1 MGHGHRRNLWKRRS
15 KLAGKDSWA
24 LAFASTI
31 LTLRVEGFISRRS
44 LVDELNRR
52 KIPSARGGKWYY
64 TTLVRMLTRLDLVAP
79 VRGRANIAL
88 AHQQAA
94 DARARPFA
102 STIREL
108 QRAGFVT
115 TGSIA
120 HELNKRKIP
129 SPGCGRWRSDI
140 VIRLLKRLRTL
151 RLLSGRP
158 ATNVAKPKIPRYPK
172 RPATRSLD

>member
-1 MGHGHRRNLWKRRS
+1 MGHGHRRNLTNRRS
-15 KLAGKDSWA
+15 ELESEDSWA
-24 LAFASTI
+24 FAFASI
-31 LTLRVEGFISRRS
+31 IRKLRADGFISRRN

-52 KIPSARGGKWYY
+52 GIPSARGGKWYY
-64 TTLVRMLTRLDLVAP
+64 TTVVRMLTRLDLVTP
-79 VRGRANIAL
+79 VKGRANIAL

-129 SPGCGRWRSDI
+129 SPGGGRWRSDI
-140 VIRLLKRLRTL
+140 VIRLLKRLETL
-151 RLLSGRP
+151 RLLSGRS
-158 ATNVAKPKIPRYPK
+158 TTSVARSKLARYPE
-172 RPATRSLD
+172 RRATRSLD